1 MRWNVT
7 FSIVARD
14 PETGDLGI
22 AVASKFLA
30 VGAVVP
36 HARAGVG
43 AVATQSAANV
53 TYGPDGLAMLSE
65 GTAADEAVRRL
76 TDADEGREH
85 RQLGIVDARG
95 RAATYTGTGCIDWAG
110 GRTAD
115 NVAAQG
121 NILTGRDVVDA
132 LMDTFVA
139 GGAPFPEL
147 LLRALKAADERGGD
161 KRGRESAALLVV
173 RENGGYGGNND
184 RWIDLRVDD
193 HPAPIDE
200 LKRLL
205 ELNHLYL
212 DRSAVADLLPIDEP
226 LATEI
231 QHRLERAG
239 YTPQTAGG
247 GGLAEVMESFGL
259 VRTGEPREL
268 PANWNAA
275 WSNALLEWMSVE
287 NLEERTAA
295 AGWIDPRVLEFL
307 REKTTAVVS
316 SR

>member
-1 MRWNVT
+1 VT

-53 TYGPDGLAMLSE
+53 TYGPNGLAMLAE
-65 GTAADEAVRRL
+65 GAAAPDVVTRL
-76 TDADEGREH
+76 TDADEGRDH
-85 RQLGIVDARG
+85 RQLGIVDAQG
-95 RAATYTGTGCIDWAG
+95 RSGTYSGAGCIDWAG
-110 GRTAD
+110 GRTAE

-121 NILTGRDVVDA
+121 NILTGADVVDA
-132 LMDTFVA
+132 LFETFVA

-147 LLRALKAADERGGD
+147 LLRALKAADEAGGD
-161 KRGRESAALLVV
+161 RRGRESAALLVV

-193 HPAPIDE
+193 HPSPVDE
-200 LKRLL
+200 LNRLL

-212 DRSAVADLLPIDEP
+212 DRPAVEDLLPIDEA
-226 LATEI
+226 LAAEI
-231 QHRLERAG
+231 QQGLERAG
-239 YTPQTAGG
+239 YTPATISRG
-247 GGLAEVMESFGL
+247 GGLAAVIEEFGL
-259 VRTGEPREL
+259 TRTGEPREL
-268 PANWNAA
+268 PSNWDAT

-287 NLEERTAA
+287 NLEERAA
-295 AGWIDPRVLEFL
+295 ATGWIDPRVLEFL
-307 REKTTAVVS
+307 RERSGA
-316 SR
+316 

>member
-1 MRWNVT
+1 MT

-53 TYGPDGLAMLSE
+53 LYGPDGLAMME
-65 GTAADEAVRRL
+65 TGTSAAETLKML
-76 TDADEGREH
+76 TDADEGRDH
-85 RQLGIVDARG
+85 RQAGVVDAQG
-95 RAATYTGTGCIDWAG
+95 RSATYSGAGCIDWAG

-115 NVAAQG
+115 NLACQG
-121 NILTGRDVVDA
+121 NILTGADVVDA
-132 LMDTFVA
+132 LFETFL
-139 GGAPFPEL
+139 GGGSAFPEL
-147 LLRALKAADERGGD
+147 LLKALAAADERGGD

-193 HPAPIDE
+193 HPAPIGE
-200 LKRLL
+200 LSRLL

-212 DRSAVADLLPIDEP
+212 DRPAVADLLPIDEA
-226 LATEI
+226 LASEL
-231 QHRLERAG
+231 QRRLDKAG
-239 YTPQTAGG
+239 YTPATTGK
-247 GGLAEVMESFGL
+247 GGLAEVVESLGL
-259 VRTGEPREL
+259 VRTGEPRSV
-268 PANWNAA
+268 PDSWDSSWA
-275 WSNALLEWMSVE
+275 NALMEWMSVE
-287 NLEERTAA
+287 NLEERAA
-295 AGWIDPRVLEFL
+295 AGGWIDPRALEFL
-307 REKTTAVVS
+307 REKTGP
-316 SR
+316 